1 MKGADTA
8 WRVVPERRHDPG
20 AAVLRLPDAF
30 AIITPALIVG
40 ANVERIGFGFVM
52 LFSSLWMLLCH
63 VPVTHWVWSGGWLG
77 RWASCTKKRRDP
89 DGGSRLT

>member
-1 MKGADTA
+1 
-8 WRVVPERRHDPG
+8 VPIPRGGSSLNGGTIPEP
-20 AAVLRLPDAF
+20 LFFAF
-30 AIITPALIVG
+30 QMTLAIIIPALIGG